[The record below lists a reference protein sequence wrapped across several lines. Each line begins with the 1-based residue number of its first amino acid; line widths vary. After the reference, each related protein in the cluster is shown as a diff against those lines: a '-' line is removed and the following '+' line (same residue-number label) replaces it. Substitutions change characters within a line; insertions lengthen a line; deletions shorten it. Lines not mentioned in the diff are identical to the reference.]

1 MYSCLPAAAV
11 GAFVTVAASTIKAG
25 DRLVLLANPAKA
37 SAGFIVAAVT
47 AAESVVAEGMYV
59 PAIESPYIVAEGVVM
74 PL

>member
-1 MYSCLPAAAV
+1 
-11 GAFVTVAASTIKAG
+11 
-25 DRLVLLANPAKA
+25 VLLANPAKA